1 MKTIGTMH
9 SHLAGI
15 EYTSAQVHV
24 GDNLILDR
32 EPENQHDKNAI
43 KVING
48 KKRIGYLDRLDAF
61 WLAPLMDG
69 GLIELKGTPLN
80 NGSHTGTLVELT
92 IKITSRGETIL
103 SPNRKDSPQA
113 AMHNS
118 LLTVYFNLDGYSVE
132 TLKKVLLQYSTVVG
146 DVQMLPE
153 TRLIFCIIMTRM
165 MELQSRPAPDMSD
178 KLRDYFKEIKV
189 GQPISNEDVTVVP
202 LFGKIGDD
210 CKIRETINVPV
221 SCVEAGRWNY
231 SKGNVF
237 RKSNVAAPQV
247 RYSLHKSVNKNVKT
261 HKNFGSDQTEI
272 WDSVHKVAKE
282 RCVESETSCLNDVYD
297 NYETRLKDFSEKIKY
312 PDKSCGLAVFNG
324 SKLVSVDYF
333 GHPELMKANW
343 NDIVRSVALGAVD
356 TLNKPAV
363 RKHGPLKADQEIK
376 KFLDGIA
383 ESAVS
388 PEKSPGKGQ
397 YVRSQSKKHEAGLL
411 IDDDK
416 LVHLSGYKIL

>member
-1 MKTIGTMH
+1 
-9 SHLAGI
+9 
-15 EYTSAQVHV
+15 
-24 GDNLILDR
+24 
-32 EPENQHDKNAI
+32 
-43 KVING
+43 
-48 KKRIGYLDRLDAF
+48 
-61 WLAPLMDG
+61 
-69 GLIELKGTPLN
+69 
-80 NGSHTGTLVELT
+80 
-92 IKITSRGETIL
+92 
-103 SPNRKDSPQA
+103 
-113 AMHNS
+113 
-118 LLTVYFNLDGYSVE
+118 
-132 TLKKVLLQYSTVVG
+132 
-146 DVQMLPE
+146 
-153 TRLIFCIIMTRM
+153 
-165 MELQSRPAPDMSD
+165 MSD

-202 LFGKIGDD
+202 LFGKIDDD
-210 CKIRETINVPV
+210 CKYMGCGEALDKELLKVQEISESGSVSTLTATNRAEKPVFIISGQGLKGAKQDRIVNVSIIINIRETINVPV

-231 SKGNVF
+231 SKDNVF

-261 HKNFGSDQTEI
+261 QKNFGSDQNEI
-272 WDSVHKVAKE
+272 WGSVHKVAEE

-363 RKHGPLKADQEIK
+363 RKHGPLKVDQEIK